1 MADGHDRASA
11 PLAGASAGAAPTGP
25 GCDPLSDVLRAVRL
39 TGALFF
45 LSEGSFPY
53 VAEAPCAADLAP
65 AILPGAQQIV
75 SYHVVREGGCWFSLL
90 PDSPLGEGEPRWLS
104 AGDVLV
110 VPHGDAYRL
119 ANPRGLR
126 SPLSEEENREAF
138 RMLVR
143 RELPPVLVEGGG
155 GEPRL
160 RLICGFLG
168 CDVVPFNPAL
178 AALPRV
184 LVVRPTENG
193 GERLRQL
200 VELVTLEAEEAGA
213 GSACVLLRLGE
224 LLFVEVV
231 RRHLA
236 ALGGEA
242 SGWLAGLRDPFVGR
256 ALQLLHE
263 RPAEPWTLAR
273 LAAGAALS
281 RSALAERFTGLVGL
295 PPMQYLARWRMQCAA
310 RLLSDGEA
318 KVAAVAHAV
327 GYDSEAAFS
336 RAFKKLVGVSPAAWR
351 RDAGASAAAAT
362 RAASGG

>member
-1 MADGHDRASA
+1 MRGAHDPASA
-11 PLAGASAGAAPTGP
+11 PLAGASAATTPELAGP
-25 GCDPLSDVLRAVRL
+25 GCDTLSDVLRAVRL

-45 LSEGSFPY
+45 LSDGSFPY
-53 VAEAPCAADLAP
+53 VAEAPSAAELAP

-90 PDSPLGEGEPRWLS
+90 AESAPEREPRWLQ

-110 VPHGDAYRL
+110 VPHGDPYRL
-119 ANPRGLR
+119 ANPRDAR
-126 SPLSEEENREAF
+126 SPLTPDENREAF
-138 RMLVR
+138 RMLAR

-160 RLICGFLG
+160 SLICGFLG
-168 CDVVPFNPAL
+168 CDVLPYNPAL
-178 AALPRV
+178 AALPRA
-184 LVVRPTENG
+184 LVVRPGETG

-200 VELVTLEAEEAGA
+200 VEMVVLEAEEAGA

-236 ALGGEA
+236 ALTGEA
-242 SGWLAGLRDPFVGR
+242 RGWLAGLRDPFVGR
-256 ALQLLHE
+256 ALQLLHA
-263 RPAEPWTLAR
+263 RPHEPWTLAS
-273 LAAGAALS
+273 LAAGAGLS
-281 RSALAERFTGLVGL
+281 RSALAERFQQLVGQ

-310 RLLSDGEA
+310 RLLADGEA

-327 GYDSEAAFS
+327 GYESEAAFS
-336 RAFKKLVGVSPAAWR
+336 RAFKKLVGVSPASWR
-351 RDAGASAAAAT
+351 RGLLAGRLAA
-362 RAASGG
+362 